1 MSEEAYIEGW
11 RENDPLADIRR
22 YRTEILLATHFGINN
37 KKGVMS
43 YTELEKLVIA
53 DLSKTYKFNPPASFV
68 SKCMDYLLRTGQLQ
82 RDASNPDV
90 IIKGP
95 RW

>member
-22 YRTEILLATHFGINN
+22 YRTEIMLATHFGLSN
-37 KKGVMS
+37 KKGTMAWP
-43 YTELEKLVIA
+43 ELETLVLA
-53 DLSKTYKFNPPASFV
+53 DLAKTYKFSPPASFV
-68 SKCMDYLLRTGQLQ
+68 NKCMDYLLRTNQLI
-82 RDASNPDV
+82 RDPSNPDV
-90 IIKGP
+90 ILKGP